1 MNIILLLL
9 LSIIMVFLIILS
21 CVSPERD
28 CMGISSDNLGPNL
41 LTDHIG
47 KVIGKKKISS
57 NKMLQQ

>member
-9 LSIIMVFLIILS
+9 LSTIMVFLLILS

-47 KVIGKKKISS
+47 KVKGKKKISS